1 MLVFVFNQKNCTFVR
16 IFKIE
21 EKMQL
26 DSNILTPQT
35 RLVVF
40 DLDGTIY
47 AKSRI
52 VWRMLC
58 AAPNDWKRM
67 RAERK
72 TRKKLRGKW
81 LQNEELFNQTY
92 FQTLANYCKS
102 TPEDMRIWYT
112 NRYMPLMVSV
122 IRKYYKPVE
131 WLMPFVV
138 ECKKK
143 DIRLVVLSDYGYT
156 NEKLN
161 ALNINTNIFD
171 WVISAPELGGLKP
184 APQLLEKV
192 AEHMAV
198 TPQQCLVIGD
208 REDTDIALAK
218 AVGAAFFL
226 VSNL

>member
-1 MLVFVFNQKNCTFVR
+1 MFLIK
-16 IFKIE
+16 KIVPLYRFSTLDR
-21 EKMQL
+21 KMQI
-26 DSNILTPQT
+26 DSHILTPQT

-40 DLDGTIY
+40 DLDGTLY
-47 AKSRI
+47 AKSRMA
-52 VWRMLC
+52 WRMLC

-67 RAERK
+67 LAERK
-72 TRKKLRGKW
+72 ARKRLRGKW
-81 LQNEELFNQTY
+81 LQNEELFYQTY

-102 TPEDMRIWYT
+102 TTEDMRVWYT
-112 NRYMPLMVSV
+112 NCYMPLMVNV

-131 WLMPFVV
+131 WLMPFVA
-138 ECKKK
+138 ECKKR
-143 DIRLVVLSDYGYT
+143 DIRLVVLSDYGHT

-161 ALNINTNIFD
+161 ALNINMNIFD

-198 TPQQCLVIGD
+198 TPEQCLVIGD

-218 AVGAAFFL
+218 ALGASFYL